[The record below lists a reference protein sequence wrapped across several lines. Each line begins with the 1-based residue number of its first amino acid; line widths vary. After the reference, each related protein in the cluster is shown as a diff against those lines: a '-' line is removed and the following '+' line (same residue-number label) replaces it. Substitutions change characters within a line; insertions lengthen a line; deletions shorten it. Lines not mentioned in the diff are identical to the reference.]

1 MGNDTIAFEK
11 VSFAEAR
18 AALQGPDGK
27 LQEDPKW
34 SEQRKPLIP
43 SDVALQTETQDWL
56 LALPE
61 RVRPRH
67 LAHQFPRVA
76 NKIFNAWKR
85 PEICIKVFDELMMDS
100 RGTRKG
106 FPLEVAREITNLR
119 VYYTTEVF
127 KMKQDTWVLTA

>member
-1 MGNDTIAFEK
+1 MDNDAIAFER
-11 VSFAEAR
+11 VSIAEAR
-18 AALQGPDGK
+18 AALHGQDIKP
-27 LQEDPKW
+27 QEDPKW
-34 SEQRKPLIP
+34 AEQRKPPIP
-43 SDVALQTETQDWL
+43 SDVALQAETQDWL
-56 LALPE
+56 VAMPE

-67 LAHQFPRVA
+67 LPHQFPRVA
-76 NKIFNAWKR
+76 NKIFSAWKR

-127 KMKQDTWVLTA
+127 KMKQDTWVLTV